1 MNKSLKFGYDA
12 LGAYSLVKINAKLTD
27 YESARLEALH
37 HNWLKF
43 IPNQKGLTRIEGVMP
58 VDCLHDFTKD
68 LRIAILRSKMTV
80 MQEEVYGLMYP
91 KAPVSTDLDWTM
103 ADLDKI

>member
-27 YESARLEALH
+27 YESARLEALYY
-37 HNWLKF
+37 NWLKF

>member
-1 MNKSLKFGYDA
+1 
-12 LGAYSLVKINAKLTD
+12 
-27 YESARLEALH
+27 
-37 HNWLKF
+37 
-43 IPNQKGLTRIEGVMP
+43 
-58 VDCLHDFTKD
+58 
-68 LRIAILRSKMTV
+68 MTV

>member
-37 HNWLKF
+37 YNWLKF